1 MIVTFT
7 KGQHSSHHMKTYL
20 TGECQSIGE
29 LPWQKYTG
37 ASWHTWPLC
46 CLIMMSTSLC
56 VTGIKR
62 NLIFYL
68 KIGEN
73 ITAKGTWKLQ
83 WGINIISIVFFSHAM
98 AVTINSL
105 KTYYS
110 FQILRVSLDDLYVYL
125 IDVAIL
131 PNYRMEYNRM
141 KDLNNHA
148 LLSKEY

>member
-1 MIVTFT
+1 
-7 KGQHSSHHMKTYL
+7 
-20 TGECQSIGE
+20 
-29 LPWQKYTG
+29 
-37 ASWHTWPLC
+37 
-46 CLIMMSTSLC
+46 